1 VTTWHIVDAEAI
13 WVKEFAAALAAVQP
27 TKTWIPRRSMT
38 GAFENWEREEGIA
51 DPPLHVL
58 RFPLQ
63 RGFARLPYPLFDGI
77 VSRLAERLAAHSE
90 DPARSPLVC
99 TSPYYAPLA
108 TRWPGPVIYYVT
120 DLNVAYESSAP
131 SFIRALERQICP
143 VAALVCPN
151 SRRIGEYL
159 ASEAGCDRG
168 KIEVLPNATRACN
181 ISPVCLWQPSAL
193 PADVS
198 DLPRPV
204 IGVIGNLAGNMNWD
218 ILVEVVRR
226 TPDFSWVFVGPT
238 EMRIHDREQSQKR
251 EWLKSRGGRVRFTG
265 PKPYGEL
272 QEYARAFDAAVLP
285 YRRIE
290 PTFSGSA
297 TRFYEH
303 VAACRPI
310 IATRGVEELW
320 RLEPL
325 LRLADTPEEMVN
337 ALLELRA
344 VGFRDGQEQARWKM
358 SLASTWQARAS
369 AMLHALSDRKA
380 TKFAYQ

>member
-1 VTTWHIVDAEAI
+1 MTTWHIVDAEAI
-13 WVKEFAAALAAVQP
+13 WVKEFAAALAASTP
-27 TKTWIPRRSMT
+27 TKIWIPRRSIT
-38 GAFENWEREEGIA
+38 GAFQNWEREEAIP
-51 DPPLHVL
+51 DPPSHVL

-63 RGFARLPYPLFDGI
+63 RGFARLPFPLFSRI
-77 VSRLAERLAAHSE
+77 ASRLAARLAAHSE

-120 DLNVAYESSAP
+120 DLNVAYENAVP
-131 SFIRALERQICP
+131 SFIRALERRICP

-168 KIEVLPNATRACN
+168 KIEILPNATRACN

-204 IGVIGNLAGNMNWD
+204 IGVIGNLAGNMNWES
-218 ILVEVVRR
+218 LAEVVRR

-238 EMRIHDREQSQKR
+238 EMRIRDRKQSRTR
-251 EWLKSRGGRVRFTG
+251 EWLKNRGGRVRFTG

-303 VAACRPI
+303 LAACRPI
-310 IATRGVEELW
+310 VATRGVEELW